1 MESLFFNLGQL
12 LTALQEKLA
21 DMLQATQKH
30 NQALRQND
38 MAAIRQAV
46 QELHAIAAQTRHLD
60 RQREAVQAALEAQL
74 NLPPG
79 ATLSETLRHAPAGL
93 ARELQKTAG
102 SLRQLTE
109 AINSLAE
116 LNKILTQNAM
126 QFNQI
131 LLAGCQPAQTTY
143 KPGGQAAVAAEPL
156 SLLNKTV

>member
-1 MESLFFNLGQL
+1 MESLFFNLSRL
-12 LTALQEKLA
+12 LSALQEKLA
-21 DMLQATQKH
+21 DMLQATEKH
-30 NQALRQND
+30 NQALRHND
-38 MAAIRQAV
+38 MEALRLAL
-46 QELHAIAAQTRHLD
+46 QELHAITAQTRQLD

-74 NLPPG
+74 NLPAG
-79 ATLSETLRHAPAGL
+79 ATLSETLQHAPAGL
-93 ARELQKTAG
+93 AREMHKTAG

-109 AINSLAE
+109 AINSMAA

-143 KPGGQAAVAAEPL
+143 KPGGQATVAAEPL